1 MIHIKLPPALLPYL
15 SRTGGHRAY
24 PYQTQLPGL
33 WLNMARV
40 LWISIVVST
49 YALFI
54 ANLPAYFAS
63 LHVLHATNV
72 QAFTGQLTLADV
84 HTLQTRGLS
93 LDFYATGMVTV
104 SLLFQFSYATVG
116 ALLFWRRSDTRIALF
131 TSFALMMLPFGFAN
145 LTLQALPPDW
155 SWLIRSLSALGNGS
169 LLLCAFV
176 FPDGRFVPAWTRWL
190 ALVML
195 VYWAIVASFPS
206 WKLDQSMPSLVIFL
220 SFVLASIGLQAYR
233 YRYISTPQQRQ
244 QTKWAMFGV
253 SIAVAGNILPRLLY
267 FVLFPLSGGSS
278 LVFALEVCLIMVSM
292 LAIPFTL
299 GIAVLRY
306 RLWDIDLIIN
316 RTLVYGTLT
325 ATLGLIYVGL
335 TLGLQMLLGGLI
347 RQTNDMLLVASTLAI
362 AALFQP
368 LRRRIQAFIDF
379 RFYRRK
385 YDAAQILAAYS
396 ATLRHEVD
404 LNQLCEHLI
413 TVVQDTMQ
421 PSHASLWLRESASTL
436 AHPDRMPPNNF
447 PSKEFPHDGD

>member
-1 MIHIKLPPALLPYL
+1 MQIKLPPALTPRP
-15 SRTGGHRAY
+15 SRTDSHRA
-24 PYQTQLPGL
+24 YQTQLQGL
-33 WLNMARV
+33 WLNLARV
-40 LWISIVVST
+40 LWIGIVVSA

-54 ANLPAYFAS
+54 ANIPAYFAS
-63 LHVLHATNV
+63 LHVLHAPNV

-84 HTLQTRGLS
+84 HTLQTWGLS
-93 LDFYATGMVTV
+93 LDFYATCMLAV

-155 SWLIRSLSALGNGS
+155 SWFIRALGALGNSS

-176 FPDGRFVPAWTRWL
+176 FPDGRYVPPWTRWL

-195 VYWAIVASFPS
+195 VYWAAVASFPS
-206 WKLDQSMPSLVIFL
+206 WKLDQSMLSLAIFF
-220 SFVLASIGLQAYR
+220 SFVLAAIVLQFYR

-267 FVLFPLSGGSS
+267 FVLFPLTGGSS
-278 LVFALEVCLIMVSM
+278 LVYALEVCLIMGSM

-306 RLWDIDLIIN
+306 RLWDIDVIIN

-335 TLGLQMLLGGLI
+335 TLGLQMLLRGLI
-347 RQTNDMLLVASTLAI
+347 VQTNDIELVASTLAI

-368 LRRRIQAFIDF
+368 LRRRIQTLIDQ
-379 RFYRRK
+379 RFYRHK
-385 YDAAQILAAYS
+385 YDAARTLAAFS
-396 ATLRHEVD
+396 AILRHEVD
-404 LNQLCEHLI
+404 LNQLSEHLLA
-413 TVVQDTMQ
+413 VVHETMQ
-421 PSHASLWLRESASTL
+421 PTHVSLWLY
-436 AHPDRMPPNNF
+436 HPKPSHERNTRMLPRIEEEERHIP
-447 PSKEFPHDGD
+447 

>member
-1 MIHIKLPPALLPYL
+1 
-15 SRTGGHRAY
+15 
-24 PYQTQLPGL
+24 
-33 WLNMARV
+33 MAHV

-54 ANLPAYFAS
+54 ANLPAYFVS
-63 LHVLHATNV
+63 LHALHAPTV
-72 QAFTGQLTLADV
+72 QTFTGQLTPADV

-93 LDFYATGMVTV
+93 LDFYATWMVAV
-104 SLLFQFSYATVG
+104 SLLLQFSYATVG

-145 LTLQALPPDW
+145 LTLQALPPNW

-190 ALVML
+190 AVVML
-195 VYWAIVASFPS
+195 VYWAAVASFPS

-220 SFVLASIGLQAYR
+220 SFVLITIGLQAYR

-299 GIAVLRY
+299 GLAVLRY
-306 RLWDIDLIIN
+306 RLWDIDVIIN
-316 RTLVYGTLT
+316 RTLVYATLT
-325 ATLGLIYVGL
+325 ATLGLVYVGL
-335 TLGLQMLLGGLI
+335 TLGLQMLLRGLI
-347 RQTNDMLLVASTLAI
+347 MQSNTILLVVSTLVI
-362 AALFQP
+362 VALFQP
-368 LRRRIQAFIDF
+368 LRRRLQAIIDR

-385 YDAAQILAAYS
+385 YDAAKTLEAFS

-404 LNQLCEHLI
+404 LTQLCEHLI
-413 TVVQDTMQ
+413 TVVQDTVQ
-421 PSHASLWLRESASTL
+421 PEHVSLWLREPDRKL
-436 AHPDRMPPNNF
+436 PRPDDRMPPRQL
-447 PSKEFPHDGD
+447 SQ